1 MVTVEPASGEQ
12 PQQNARVE
20 ILNLTYN
27 FLTGNPNTVVCVV
40 TVGVDGMSYVF
51 VSFVTTRDN
60 LETFMRQTPDA
71 NGVVLVE
78 NASWDTLVRRTYIL
92 TAAHQNVVDENQ
104 HHIREV
110 FERPGEDGLR
120 EQILEEIG
128 IVVMAVYNGVNPV

>member
-1 MVTVEPASGEQ
+1 MLVEVLSVTF
-12 PQQNARVE
+12 
-20 ILNLTYN
+20 N
-27 FLTGNPNTVVCVV
+27 FPTGDPNTVLCVV

-51 VSFVTTRDN
+51 VSFVTTRNN
-60 LETFMRQTPDA
+60 LETFLAHAPDA

-78 NASWDTLVRRTYIL
+78 NASWGNLVRRTYVL
-92 TAAHQNVVDENQ
+92 TTAHQNVVDENQ